1 MYSFIEN
8 VKLTS
13 RRFAVVGR
21 RRHLWRNANVNR
33 VGKTEENE
41 QKVKEKEKEMRKTDK
56 KRKQKRNGEEEGK
69 GRRNVS

>member
-1 MYSFIEN
+1 MQRPPIEN

-13 RRFAVVGR
+13 CRFAVVGR

-41 QKVKEKEKEMRKTDK
+41 QKEKEKEMRKTDK